1 MIRKKSQPKK
11 RSKNDSLVRF
21 LQVDQKDRKKILEL
35 DQKLFKFYPEQLKE
49 HVDPPGINNPLSV
62 VSASQTIL
70 SVADECNLAKK
81 WTGCSQ

>member
-1 MIRKKSQPKK
+1 MIRKKP
-11 RSKNDSLVRF
+11 RSKKPIQKRF
-21 LQVDQKDRKKILEL
+21 VFYKWIKNVWKKILEL

>member
-1 MIRKKSQPKK
+1 MIRQFVFKSGSKRPKK
-11 RSKNDSLVRF
+11 DFRIGSK
-21 LQVDQKDRKKILEL
+21 I
-35 DQKLFKFYPEQLKE
+35 FKFYPEQLKE